1 MILLIPTAI
10 LLTISF
16 FVLVTVAKVEA
27 KNLKIF
33 GWVIC
38 VFLWVVAA
46 LILATAIIAMAPTA
60 SSSYDCIGMCPL
72 KGGQDWRTTP
82 HHAWINNPH
91 SKSMLDNP
99 HQGMMMGSMDDMSME
114 SGSDTTGNTMGGM
127 MGGSDKKKKC
137 PGMGD
142 MGAMKD
148 MPEKK

>member
-1 MILLIPTAI
+1 MILLIPTAV

-16 FVLVTVAKVEA
+16 FVQVTIAKVEV
-27 KNLKIF
+27 KSLKIF

-46 LILATAIIAMAPTA
+46 LILATAIMTLTPNTCDK
-60 SSSYDCIGMCPL
+60 YDCMSTCSL
-72 KGGQDWRTTP
+72 KGNQDWRTNP

-91 SKSMLDNP
+91 K
-99 HQGMMMGSMDDMSME
+99 GMMMGSMEEMPMQ
-114 SGSDTTGNTMGGM
+114 SGSKPAGDAMSGM
-127 MGGSDKKKKC
+127 MTDKKMKC
-137 PGMGD
+137 SGMGD